1 MDWIPW
7 LNVLATVAGVA
18 VVYRQLRQLSRQVE
32 LQHFSD
38 YTKRYQEIVIHF
50 PEDINSPDFILAGR
64 PDYNHTMRYLRAY
77 FDLSFEEWYLHSKN
91 LINEDTW
98 SLWRGGIETAQS
110 KTAFQQAWELIEVD
124 TRLGKEFEK
133 FIDFNIK
140 K

>member
-18 VVYRQLRQLSRQVE
+18 VVYRSFDSFPGRSE

-98 SLWRGGIETAQS
+98 SLWRGGIETALS
-110 KTAFQQAWELIEVD
+110 KTAFQQAWELIKVD
-124 TRLGKEFEK
+124 TRLGKEFRK
-133 FIDFNIK
+133 IYRF
-140 K
+140 